1 MMSRI
6 SILFKNRLNL
16 DLDRRI
22 VYLFVFAFLIR
33 IVLAIVFFV
42 TMDRSNCNYDGN
54 LYYIIAKD
62 IVNQGNIFYTTDHPY
77 KDVVGPITP
86 WLNAATIYLL
96 GDNWLGIFI
105 VNSLISSFMV
115 VIVYKLALWVFDKST
130 ALLAAIWI
138 TISPIYLYF
147 IPTPGKDVLMAFFMI
162 LIIYIFSKCFIFN
175 KLNLI
180 YFIFLIFVV
189 TLSIHNDERYFILVP
204 ILFIFIFITE
214 NNSCERI
221 KFKYSFLF
229 LLSVILL
236 MLPWTARN
244 YKKFDRLVIITT
256 RTERIT
262 DKIFGNSPRENT
274 LDYAY
279 TLDYYYIHPVQIDS
293 IISGLKTRSDGG
305 CEISLAQRKEMANGN
320 FPHKHSVLESYFSR
334 FKEMF
339 SPVNFGGWSRGGYY
353 YEKRSLTHN
362 IISLLFYGIML
373 LFSIPGFYL
382 LYNKYKV
389 LFYLLISIITIYSLI
404 HIFAIPYT
412 VWRYRLPLDSLFILT
427 GAKSIVFCIQ
437 SRKINLL
444 KI

>member
-1 MMSRI
+1 
-6 SILFKNRLNL
+6 
-16 DLDRRI
+16 
-22 VYLFVFAFLIR
+22 
-33 IVLAIVFFV
+33 
-42 TMDRSNCNYDGN
+42 MDRSNSNYDGN

-62 IVNQGNIFYTTDHPY
+62 IVHQGTIFYSTDHPY
-77 KDVVGPITP
+77 KDVVGPVTP

-105 VNSLISSFMV
+105 VTSLISSFMV
-115 VIVYKLALWVFDKST
+115 VIVYKLALLVFDKST
-130 ALLAAIWI
+130 ALLAAIWM

-147 IPTPGKDVLMAFFMI
+147 IPTPGKDMLMAFFII
-162 LIIYIFSKCFIFN
+162 LIICLFSKCFVFN

-180 YFIFLIFVV
+180 DFISLIFVV
-189 TLSIHNDERYFILVP
+189 ALSIHNDERYFILVP

-214 NNSCERI
+214 YNSRERI

-229 LLSVILL
+229 LLLVILL

-244 YKKFDRLVIITT
+244 YKKFGRLVIITT

-262 DKIFGNSPRENT
+262 DKILGNSPRENT

-293 IISGLKTRSDGG
+293 VISGLKTRTDGG
-305 CEISLAQRKEMANGN
+305 CEISIEQRKEMANGN
-320 FPHKHSVLESYFSR
+320 LPHKHSALEAYFSR

-353 YEKRSLTHN
+353 YERRSLKHN
-362 IISLLFYGIML
+362 IISLLFYGTML

-382 LYNKYKV
+382 LYKKYKI
-389 LFYLLISIITIYSLI
+389 LFYLLISIVTIYSLI
-404 HIFAIPYT
+404 HIFTIPYT

-427 GAKSIVFCIQ
+427 GAKGIIYFIQ
-437 SRKINLL
+437 SRKTNLL
-444 KI
+444 KLKQ